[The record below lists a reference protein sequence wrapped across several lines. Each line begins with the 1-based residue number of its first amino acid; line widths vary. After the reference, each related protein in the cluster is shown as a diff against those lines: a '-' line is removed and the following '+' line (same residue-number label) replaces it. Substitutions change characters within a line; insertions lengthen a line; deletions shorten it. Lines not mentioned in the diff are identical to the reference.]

1 MGFSNNKMVD
11 DYSIYYTEEHILL
24 RKMVRE
30 FAQNELLP
38 LSIEVDTKGIFPLE
52 SIKKLSDLGLMGI
65 PWDPKYGGGGM
76 DTLSLV
82 ITIEELAKVCVS
94 TAATL
99 MAHTSLGTGP
109 FHYFGTEEQKQKYLS
124 KLSTGDMIGSFALT
138 EPNAGSDA
146 GNTQTEAILDGNEY
160 IVNGQKVFCT
170 NAGYAGSI
178 IFTSNIIEEG
188 ENKGIGALYV
198 DADTKGMTMSE
209 PEKKMGWR
217 GSDTRSIYFD
227 KMRIPKTNILGEP
240 GSGFKNFLKTLTI
253 GRISISALALGT
265 AVGAYELAL
274 KYSNEREAFGKKIN
288 SFQAIEFKLAD
299 MITQISAARQL
310 IYHAAWLKDQ
320 GKDVVKDAAIAK
332 LFSSEVAMKITTD
345 AIQIHGGY
353 GYIEDYHVER
363 FFRDAKI
370 LEIGEGTSEVQRM
383 VIAKEIL
390 KNYSST

>member
-1 MGFSNNKMVD
+1 MGISDYKMVND
-11 DYSIYYTEEHILL
+11 FSIYYTEEHILL

-38 LSIEVDTKGIFPLE
+38 LSIEVDTKGKFPVE
-52 SIKKLSDLGLMGI
+52 SIKKLSELGLMGI

-109 FHYFGTEEQKQKYLS
+109 FHYFGTDEQKQKYLT
-124 KLSTGDMIGSFALT
+124 KLAKGEMIGSFALT
-138 EPNAGSDA
+138 EPGAGSDA
-146 GNTQTEAILDGNEY
+146 GNTQTEAILNGDEY
-160 IVNGQKVFCT
+160 IVTGQKVFCT

-178 IFTSNIIEEG
+178 IFTSKIVERG
-188 ENKGIGALYV
+188 KDLGIGALYV
-198 DADTKGMTMSE
+198 DAGTKGMTISE

-227 KMRIPKTNILGEP
+227 KMRIPKSNILGEP
-240 GSGFKNFLKTLTI
+240 GTGFKHFLKTLTI

-274 KYSNEREAFGKKIN
+274 NYSNEREAFGKKIN
-288 SFQAIEFKLAD
+288 SFQAIGFKLAD
-299 MITQISAARQL
+299 MVTQISAARQL

-320 GKDVVKDAAIAK
+320 GKNVIKDAAIAK
-332 LFSSEVAMKITTD
+332 LFSSEAAMKITTD

-383 VIAKEIL
+383 VISREIL
-390 KNYSST
+390 KNFSTT

>member
-1 MGFSNNKMVD
+1 MGVSSNKMVNST
-11 DYSIYYTEEHILL
+11 SIYYKEEHILL

-30 FAQNELLP
+30 FAQNELAP
-38 LSIEVDTKGIFPLE
+38 LALEVDSKSMFPLE
-52 SIKKLSDLGLMGI
+52 SIKKLGDLGLMGI

-109 FHYFGTEEQKQKYLS
+109 FNYFGTEEQKKKYLT

-146 GNTQTEAILDGNEY
+146 GNTQTVATLDNDEY

-170 NAGYAGSI
+170 NAGYAGCL
-178 IFTSNIIEEG
+178 IFTSRIIEDG
-188 ENKGIGALYV
+188 QDKGIGALFV
-198 DADTKGMTMSE
+198 DAGVKGMTLSE
-209 PEKKMGWR
+209 PEKKMGWK
-217 GSDTRSIYFD
+217 GSDTRAVYFD
-227 KMRIPKTNILGEP
+227 QMRIPKTNILGSP
-240 GSGFKNFLKTLTI
+240 GDGFKQFLKTLSI

-265 AVGAYELAL
+265 SVGAYELAL
-274 KYSNEREAFGKKIN
+274 KYSNERSAFGKQIN
-288 SFQAIEFKLAD
+288 NFQAISFKLAD
-299 MITQISAARQL
+299 MATQISAARQL

-320 GKDVVKDAAIAK
+320 GHDVVKDAAIAK
-332 LFSSEVAMKITTD
+332 LYSSEAAMKITTD

-370 LEIGEGTSEVQRM
+370 LEIGEGTSEVQRI
-383 VIAKEIL
+383 VISREIL
-390 KNYSST
+390 KNYSSS

>member
-1 MGFSNNKMVD
+1 MVND
-11 DYSIYYTEEHILL
+11 TSIYYKEEHILL

-30 FAQNELLP
+30 FAQNELAP
-38 LSIEVDTKGIFPLE
+38 LALEIDSESKFPSE
-52 SIKKLSDLGLMGI
+52 SIKKLSELGLMGI

-109 FHYFGTEEQKQKYLS
+109 FDYFGTEEQKQKYLT
-124 KLSTGDMIGSFALT
+124 KLSSGEMIGSFALT
-138 EPNAGSDA
+138 EPGAGSDA
-146 GNTQTEAILDGNEY
+146 GNTQTVATLDNDEY
-160 IVNGQKVFCT
+160 VVDGQKVFCT
-170 NAGYAGSI
+170 NVGYAGCL
-178 IFTSNIIEEG
+178 IFTSRIIENG
-188 ENKGIGALYV
+188 EDKGIGALYV
-198 DADTKGMTMSE
+198 DTNTKGMTLSE
-209 PEKKMGWR
+209 PEKKMGWK
-217 GSDTRSIYFD
+217 GSDTRAIYFD
-227 KMRIPKTNILGEP
+227 KMRIPKTNILGTP
-240 GSGFKNFLKTLTI
+240 GQGFKQFLKTLTI
-253 GRISISALALGT
+253 GRISISGLALGN

-274 KYSNEREAFGKKIN
+274 KYSNERSAFGKKIN
-288 SFQAIEFKLAD
+288 NFQAISFKLAD
-299 MITQISAARQL
+299 MATQISAARQL
-310 IYHAAWLKDQ
+310 IYHAAWLKDH

-383 VIAKEIL
+383 VIAREIL
-390 KNYSST
+390 KSYSS

>member
-1 MGFSNNKMVD
+1 MVND
-11 DYSIYYTEEHILL
+11 TSIYYKEEHILL

-30 FAQNELLP
+30 FAQNELAP
-38 LSIEVDTKGIFPLE
+38 LALEIDSESKFPSE
-52 SIKKLSDLGLMGI
+52 SIKKLSELGLMGI

-109 FHYFGTEEQKQKYLS
+109 FDYFGTEEQKQKYLT
-124 KLSTGDMIGSFALT
+124 KLSSGEMIGSFALT
-138 EPNAGSDA
+138 EPGAGSDA
-146 GNTQTEAILDGNEY
+146 GNTQTVATLDNDEY
-160 IVNGQKVFCT
+160 VVDGQKVFCT
-170 NAGYAGSI
+170 NVGYAGCL
-178 IFTSNIIEEG
+178 IFTSRIIENG
-188 ENKGIGALYV
+188 EDKGIGALYV
-198 DADTKGMTMSE
+198 DTNTKGMTLSE
-209 PEKKMGWR
+209 PEKKMGWK
-217 GSDTRSIYFD
+217 GSDTRAIYFD
-227 KMRIPKTNILGEP
+227 KMRIPKTNILGTP
-240 GSGFKNFLKTLTI
+240 GQGFKQFLKTLTI
-253 GRISISALALGT
+253 GRISISGLALGN

-274 KYSNEREAFGKKIN
+274 KYSNERSAFGKKIN
-288 SFQAIEFKLAD
+288 NFQAISFKLAD
-299 MITQISAARQL
+299 MATQISAARQL

-383 VIAKEIL
+383 VIAREIL
-390 KNYSST
+390 KSYSS

>member
-1 MGFSNNKMVD
+1 MGICDNKMVND
-11 DYSIYYTEEHILL
+11 FSIYYTEEHVLL

-38 LSIEVDTKGIFPLE
+38 LSIEVDTKGKFPIE
-52 SIKKLSDLGLMGI
+52 SIKKLSELGLMGI

-82 ITIEELAKVCVS
+82 IAIEELAKVCVS

-109 FHYFGTEEQKQKYLS
+109 FHYFGTDEQKEKYLT
-124 KLSTGDMIGSFALT
+124 KLSSGEMIGSFALT

-146 GNTQTEAILDGNEY
+146 GNTQTEAILENEEY
-160 IVNGQKVFCT
+160 IVDGQKVFCT

-178 IFTSNIIEEG
+178 IFTSKIIENG
-188 ENKGIGALYV
+188 KDLGIGALYV
-198 DADTKGMTMSE
+198 DAGTKGMTMSE

-227 KMRIPKTNILGEP
+227 KMKIPKSNILGKP
-240 GSGFKNFLKTLTI
+240 GKGFKHFLKTLTI

-274 KYSNEREAFGKKIN
+274 KYSNEREAFGKRIN
-288 SFQAIEFKLAD
+288 SFQAIGFKLAD
-299 MITQISAARQL
+299 MDTQISAARQL

-320 GKDVVKDAAIAK
+320 GKNVIKDAAVAK
-332 LFSSEVAMKITTD
+332 LFSSEAAMKITTD

-383 VIAKEIL
+383 VIAREIL
-390 KNYSST
+390 KNFS

>member
-1 MGFSNNKMVD
+1 MVND
-11 DYSIYYTEEHILL
+11 TSIYYKEEHILL

-30 FAQNELLP
+30 FAQNELAP
-38 LSIEVDTKGIFPLE
+38 LALEIDSESKFPSE
-52 SIKKLSDLGLMGI
+52 SIKKLSELGLMGI

-109 FHYFGTEEQKQKYLS
+109 FDYFGTEEQKQKYLT
-124 KLSTGDMIGSFALT
+124 KLSSGEMIGSFALT
-138 EPNAGSDA
+138 EPGAGSDA
-146 GNTQTEAILDGNEY
+146 GNTQTVATLDNDEY
-160 IVNGQKVFCT
+160 VVDGQKVFCT
-170 NAGYAGSI
+170 NVGYAGCL
-178 IFTSNIIEEG
+178 IFTSRIIENG
-188 ENKGIGALYV
+188 EDKGIGALYV
-198 DADTKGMTMSE
+198 DANTEGMTLSE
-209 PEKKMGWR
+209 PEKKMGWK
-217 GSDTRSIYFD
+217 GSDTRAIYFD
-227 KMRIPKTNILGEP
+227 KMRIPKTNILGTP
-240 GSGFKNFLKTLTI
+240 GQGFKQFLKTLTI
-253 GRISISALALGT
+253 GRISISGLALGN

-274 KYSNEREAFGKKIN
+274 KYSNERSAFGKKIN
-288 SFQAIEFKLAD
+288 NFQAISFKLAD
-299 MITQISAARQL
+299 MATQISAARQL

-383 VIAKEIL
+383 VIAREIL
-390 KNYSST
+390 KSYSS

>member
-1 MGFSNNKMVD
+1 MGFGDYKMVNEN
-11 DYSIYYTEEHILL
+11 SIYYKEEHILL
-24 RKMVRE
+24 RQMVRE
-30 FAQNELLP
+30 FAQNELAPIALDID
-38 LSIEVDTKGIFPLE
+38 SNSQFPLE
-52 SIKKLSDLGLMGI
+52 SIKKLSELGLMGI

-82 ITIEELAKVCVS
+82 ITIEEIAKVCVS
-94 TAATL
+94 TAVTL

-109 FHYFGTEEQKQKYLS
+109 FDYFGTTEQKEKYLT
-124 KLSTGDMIGSFALT
+124 KLAKGEMIGSFALT

-146 GNTQTEAILDGNEY
+146 GNTQTKAVLDGDEY

-170 NAGYAGSI
+170 NAGYAGCL
-178 IFTSNIIEEG
+178 IFTSKIIENG
-188 ENKGIGALYV
+188 VDMGIGALYINP
-198 DADTKGMTMSE
+198 DAPGVNLGES
-209 PEKKMGWR
+209 EKKMGWK

-227 KMRIPKTNILGEP
+227 QLRIPKKNILGTP
-240 GSGFKNFLKTLTI
+240 GQGFKQFLKTLTI
-253 GRISISALALGT
+253 GRISISALGLGI

-274 KYSNEREAFGKKIN
+274 KYSNERSAFGKKIN
-288 SFQAIEFKLAD
+288 NFQAISFKLAD
-299 MITQISAARQL
+299 MYTEISASRQL

-320 GKDVVKDAAIAK
+320 GKDMIKDAAVAK
-332 LFSSEVAMKITTD
+332 LFSSESAMRITTD

-383 VIAKEIL
+383 VIAREIL
-390 KNYSST
+390 KKYSSS

>member
-1 MGFSNNKMVD
+1 MVND
-11 DYSIYYTEEHILL
+11 TSIYYKEEHILL

-30 FAQNELLP
+30 FAQNELAP
-38 LSIEVDTKGIFPLE
+38 LALEIDSESKFPSE
-52 SIKKLSDLGLMGI
+52 SIKKLSELGLMGI

-109 FHYFGTEEQKQKYLS
+109 FDYFGTEEQKQKYLT
-124 KLSTGDMIGSFALT
+124 KLSSGEMIGSFALT
-138 EPNAGSDA
+138 EPGAGSDA
-146 GNTQTEAILDGNEY
+146 GNTQTIATLDNDEY
-160 IVNGQKVFCT
+160 VIDGQKVFCT
-170 NAGYAGSI
+170 NVGYAGCL
-178 IFTSNIIEEG
+178 IFTSRIIENG
-188 ENKGIGALYV
+188 EDKGIAALYV
-198 DADTKGMTMSE
+198 DANTKGMTLSE
-209 PEKKMGWR
+209 PEKKMGWK
-217 GSDTRSIYFD
+217 GSDTRAIYFD
-227 KMRIPKTNILGEP
+227 KMRIPKTNILGTP
-240 GSGFKNFLKTLTI
+240 GQGFKQFLKTLTI
-253 GRISISALALGT
+253 GRISISGLALGN

-274 KYSNEREAFGKKIN
+274 KYSNERSAFGKKIN
-288 SFQAIEFKLAD
+288 NFQAISFKLAD
-299 MITQISAARQL
+299 MATQISAARQL

-383 VIAKEIL
+383 VIAREIL
-390 KNYSST
+390 KSYSS

>member
-1 MGFSNNKMVD
+1 MGISYNKMVENS
-11 DYSIYYTEEHILL
+11 SIYYSEEHILL

-30 FAQNELLP
+30 FAQNELAP
-38 LSIEVDTKGIFPLE
+38 LALEIDSKGKFPEE
-52 SIKKLSDLGLMGI
+52 SIKKLSSLGLMGI
-65 PWDPKYGGGGM
+65 PWDTKYGGGGM
-76 DTLSLV
+76 DTLSLI

-94 TAATL
+94 TAITL

-109 FHYFGTEEQKQKYLS
+109 FHYFGTEKQKQKYLT
-124 KLSTGDMIGSFALT
+124 KLASGEMLGSFALT

-146 GNTQTEAILDGNEY
+146 GNTQTIAVLEGDNY
-160 IVNGQKVFCT
+160 IVNGQKIFCT
-170 NAGYAGSI
+170 NAGYAGCI
-178 IFTSNIIEEG
+178 IFTSRIIENG
-188 ENKGIGALYV
+188 KDKGIGALYV
-198 DADTKGMTMSE
+198 DANTKGMNLGK
-209 PEKKMGWR
+209 PEKKMGWK

-227 KMRIPKTNILGEP
+227 KMCIPKTNILGIP
-240 GSGFKNFLKTLTI
+240 GKGFKQFLKTLTI

-274 KYSNEREAFGKKIN
+274 KYSKERSAFGKKIN
-288 SFQAIEFKLAD
+288 KFQAISFKLAD
-299 MITQISAARQL
+299 MATQISAARQL

-320 GKDVVKDAAIAK
+320 GKDVIKDAAIAK
-332 LFSSEVAMKITTD
+332 LFSSEMAMRITTD

-370 LEIGEGTSEVQRM
+370 LEIGEGTSEIQRI
-383 VIAKEIL
+383 VISREIL